1 MDRLPSRDFCGR
13 HTNRR
18 RGVLLVAHH
27 PRKVKRLF
35 RSREEILAFNLAGSN
50 PVTTEALNVGSASG
64 PMRLFVTKA
73 SVASSFGG
81 LSQADAFCN
90 AAAQA
95 ANKGG
100 P

>member
-1 MDRLPSRDFCGR
+1 M
-13 HTNRR
+13 
-18 RGVLLVAHH
+18 
-27 PRKVKRLF
+27 
-35 RSREEILAFNLAGSN
+35 AGGGSGT
-50 PVTTEALNVGSASG
+50 VTGGGGGTVTGGGGGSASG

-95 ANKGG
+95 ANNGG
-100 P
+100 TWKAWLSSSTASSFAPSTTART